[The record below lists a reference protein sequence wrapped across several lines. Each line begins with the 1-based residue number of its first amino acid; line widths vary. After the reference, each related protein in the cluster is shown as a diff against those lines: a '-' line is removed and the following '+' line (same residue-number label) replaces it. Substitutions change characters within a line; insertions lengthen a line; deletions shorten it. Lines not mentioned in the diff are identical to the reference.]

1 MPGMNGPSKVTSIK
15 IKLLELEEAHRK
27 IDNILSDM
35 QDPIL
40 DPLILRRLKKEKLN
54 LKDKIRKINT
64 ELTPNIIA

>member
-27 IDNILSDM
+27 IDSILSDI

-40 DPLILRRLKKEKLN
+40 DPLILRRLKKEKLS
-54 LKDKIRKINT
+54 LKDKIRRINT
-64 ELTPNIIA
+64 ELTPDIIA

>member
-1 MPGMNGPSKVTSIK
+1 MNGPSKVTSIK

-54 LKDKIRKINT
+54 LKDKIRRINT
-64 ELTPNIIA
+64 ELTPNIIG

>member
-54 LKDKIRKINT
+54 LKDKIRRINM

>member
-1 MPGMNGPSKVTSIK
+1 MPGMNGPSKVISIK

-27 IDNILSDM
+27 IGDILSNM

-54 LKDKIRKINT
+54 LKDKIRRINT
-64 ELTPNIIA
+64 DLTPNIIA

>member
-1 MPGMNGPSKVTSIK
+1 MPGMNEPSKFTSIK

-54 LKDKIRKINT
+54 LKDKIRRINT

>member
-54 LKDKIRKINT
+54 LKDKIRRINS